1 MTRSEDDSMGSTIA
15 LRYVIAGTLK
25 QETLLPF
32 SRPPVLNQPGG
43 SAMYASAGVSIWD
56 HGIGLV
62 AQVGKNYPVEWLDK
76 IWGWGWDV
84 SGVRTL
90 SEERDHRSFFAYQD
104 SDTICTGSPIDLFSS
119 ANLPFPKELI
129 GYTNPAEALDSRT
142 TPSSATLKASDI
154 PGDYLEASAAHLC
167 PLDYH
172 SHVLIPPIFRQGH
185 ITTITLEPAS
195 SYMNPAFLDLFP
207 SLLGGITAF
216 LPTEQNAL
224 NLFRNRTTDLQEIVR
239 NLSSF
244 GCDIVVIQR
253 GNKGCLVYDRSS
265 NSSWLIPTYPSQ
277 TVDPTGATDAFCGG
291 FLAGYRLTYDPLQ
304 AALHASIARSFCV
317 ESSGP
322 RYLLDI
328 MPGLAQAR
336 LESLRGLVRKT

>member
-1 MTRSEDDSMGSTIA
+1 MPRSEDDSMGSTIA
-15 LRYVIAGTLK
+15 LRYIVAGLLK
-25 QETLLPF
+25 QETILPF
-32 SRPPVLNQPGG
+32 SRPPILNQPGG
-43 SAMYASAGVSIWD
+43 NAMYASAGISIWD

-62 AQVGKNYPVEWLDK
+62 AQVGKNYPVEWLDQ

-90 SEERDHRSFFAYQD
+90 SEERDHRSFLAYED
-104 SDTICTGSPIDLFSS
+104 PETISKGSPIDLFSS
-119 ANLPFPKELI
+119 ANLSFPKDLI
-129 GYTNPAEALDSRT
+129 GYTNSAETLDSRT
-142 TPSSATLKASDI
+142 TPSSSTLKASDI
-154 PGDYLEASAAHLC
+154 PDDYLQASAAHLC

-172 SHVLIPPIFRQGH
+172 SHILIPPVLRQGQ
-185 ITTITLEPAS
+185 ITTITIEPAP

-224 NLFRNRTTDLQEIVR
+224 NLFRGQTTDLLEIAR
-239 NLSSF
+239 KLAGF
-244 GCDIVVIQR
+244 GCEIVVIQR
-253 GNKGCLVYDRSS
+253 GSMGCIVYDQLSK
-265 NSSWLIPTYPSQ
+265 SSWLIPAYPSQ
-277 TVDPTGATDAFCGG
+277 VVDPTGSTDAFCGG

-336 LESLRGLVRKT
+336 LESLRALVRKI